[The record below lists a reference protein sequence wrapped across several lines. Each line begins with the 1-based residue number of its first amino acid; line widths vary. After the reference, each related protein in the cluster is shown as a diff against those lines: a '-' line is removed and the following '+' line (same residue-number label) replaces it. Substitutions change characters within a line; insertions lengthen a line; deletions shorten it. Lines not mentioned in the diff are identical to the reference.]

1 FHISRNSAYIV
12 GLWLGSP
19 NQRAILMHNAE
30 LDSIDLAILAELQRD
45 ARLPNKELAER
56 LGVAPSTALE
66 RVRALRRRGVITGF
80 RASVDIAALG
90 RPLQAL
96 LALRVR
102 PHTSQLVDPLRQ
114 FVLSLPE
121 TITLFH
127 VAGAEDFLVH
137 VAVADAEHLHR
148 LCLEKFLV
156 RPEIVTL
163 QTTLIFKSEHQPVQ
177 RPSDM

>member
-1 FHISRNSAYIV
+1 
-12 GLWLGSP
+12 
-19 NQRAILMHNAE
+19 MHNTE